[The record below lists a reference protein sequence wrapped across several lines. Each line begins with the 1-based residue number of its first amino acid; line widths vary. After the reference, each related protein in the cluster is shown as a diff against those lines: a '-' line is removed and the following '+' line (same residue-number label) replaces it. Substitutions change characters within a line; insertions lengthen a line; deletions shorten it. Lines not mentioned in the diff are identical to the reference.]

1 MKKQTIKAYINGEE
15 KEIEVWIYD
24 DSDYQLPEPKKMTNV
39 FLMLLSLA
47 ITVLV
52 GLYLYFQ

>member
-1 MKKQTIKAYINGEE
+1 MRKTKCDAWINGEK

-39 FLMLLSLA
+39 FLMLLCLA